1 MCINRPLLTY
11 RIACNGL
18 SEISVRLLVVA
29 FGSHFYDLRLLLSLL
44 VQEGCLRRVVPGISF
59 FMQISREEHHVIPG
73 LYRSPQITNATYKI
87 NVLGVPIDFSEE
99 VSSAHVH
106 GLGFVVESDIS
117 QRLLCTFIRQR
128 ALYGS

>member
-1 MCINRPLLTY
+1 VTDPTCINRPLLTY

-44 VQEGCLRRVVPGISF
+44 VQEGGLRRVVPG
-59 FMQISREEHHVIPG
+59 
-73 LYRSPQITNATYKI
+73 LYRSSQITSVTYKI